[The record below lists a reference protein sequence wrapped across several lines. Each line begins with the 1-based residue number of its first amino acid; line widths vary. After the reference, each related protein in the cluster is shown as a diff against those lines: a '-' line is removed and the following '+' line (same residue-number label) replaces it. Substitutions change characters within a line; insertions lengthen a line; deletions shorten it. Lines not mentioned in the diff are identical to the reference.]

1 MKQNKV
7 LLKGIGASPGKYKGR
22 VKVVFSP
29 EEASK
34 MIQKGDILVTPMT
47 DPNFVPFMKIAGA
60 IITNTGGVLSHAA
73 IVSREFGIPYIARIR
88 RNPHLLP
95 HSNHLSFYTCVML
108 IYNAHYVRIRVWKAS

>member
-22 VKVVFSP
+22 VKIVFSP

-73 IVSREFGIPYIARIR
+73 IVSREFGIP
-88 RNPHLLP
+88 
-95 HSNHLSFYTCVML
+95 CVVGAKTATQSLKNNMEVFVDGL
-108 IYNAHYVRIRVWKAS
+108 KGLVCESK